1 MRKLILILTIILS
14 WSNISIAECI
24 SGDCINGRGTF
35 YSEYGDKYVGEWKDG
50 KEHGQGISTW
60 KNGTEYVGEFKD
72 GLKNGQGTLTYQDHL
87 TYPDG
92 TKYVGEWK
100 EGYIKGQGAMTYPD
114 GTKLVGEFGEFNDG
128 KPNGQVTYIFPDG
141 GKWVGEF
148 KGGYFNGQGTN
159 IFLDKKN
166 YAGEYKDDKRNGQ
179 GTYIFSSETKC
190 VGEWKDDKP
199 NGQGTFIFPN
209 GDKYVGEWKDG
220 KYNGQGT
227 YIFTDGTKYIVKWKD
242 GKRHGVATKIHPN
255 GAKYIVEF
263 KDGKEQPKKKH
274 TLNTSELYDWI
285 KNQTE
290 HVSAN
295 AMILDDRFTDLLET
309 EIPNNNIYLGMS
321 RGEKAPLID
330 SLLKVLNG
338 PPDELIY
345 SGDKTYM
352 TTSACRHQSCTEKG
366 FVFIDTEKKF
376 TIGLIRHFFINDDK
390 NEKSFDEGDF
400 LIFSKTHNSFDEIPK
415 FFIQSVEDWIVNRS
429 HMNNPPYKVR
439 FIGSD
444 NKINEVENVFNN

>member
-1 MRKLILILTIILS
+1 M
-14 WSNISIAECI
+14 A
-24 SGDCINGRGTF
+24 
-35 YSEYGDKYVGEWKDG
+35 
-50 KEHGQGISTW
+50 
-60 KNGTEYVGEFKD
+60 KN
-72 GLKNGQGTLTYQDHL
+72 N
-87 TYPDG
+87 
-92 TKYVGEWK
+92 
-100 EGYIKGQGAMTYPD
+100 
-114 GTKLVGEFGEFNDG
+114 
-128 KPNGQVTYIFPDG
+128 
-141 GKWVGEF
+141 
-148 KGGYFNGQGTN
+148 
-159 IFLDKKN
+159 
-166 YAGEYKDDKRNGQ
+166 
-179 GTYIFSSETKC
+179 
-190 VGEWKDDKP
+190 
-199 NGQGTFIFPN
+199 
-209 GDKYVGEWKDG
+209 
-220 KYNGQGT
+220 
-227 YIFTDGTKYIVKWKD
+227 
-242 GKRHGVATKIHPN
+242 
-255 GAKYIVEF
+255 
-263 KDGKEQPKKKH
+263 PKKKH

-330 SLLKVLNG
+330 SFLSVLGG

-352 TTSACRHQSCTEKG
+352 TTSACRYQSCTEKG